1 MVKAGRVPEHVA
13 IIMDGNGR
21 WARQRGLPRLAGH
34 RAGVEAVKRT
44 VEAAGKAGIRYL
56 TLFAFSTENWKR
68 PAREVK
74 GLMKLLVHY
83 AANELETLRSN
94 NIRVRV
100 IGDIYS
106 LPEEVQEAVKKC
118 ERATKDNTG
127 LTVILALNYG
137 GKWDIVHA
145 CKKLCEKVAR
155 AEIRPEDVDEELLSK
170 ELATVGIPDPDLV
183 IRTSGE
189 KRISNF
195 LLWQCA
201 YSELWYTDVLWPDFG
216 SKEMAQALMEFGR
229 RHRRYG
235 GLEKTRGRTYS

>member
-1 MVKAGRVPEHVA
+1 
-13 IIMDGNGR
+13 MDGNGR

-34 RAGVEAVKRT
+34 RAGAEAVKRT

-56 TLFAFSTENWKR
+56 TLFAFSTENWRR

-74 GLMKLLVHY
+74 GLMKLLVDY

-94 NIRVRV
+94 NIRLRV
-100 IGDIYS
+100 IGDTRP
-106 LPEEVQEAVKKC
+106 LPEEVQQAVEKC
-118 ERATKDNTG
+118 EAATEGNTG

-137 GKWDIVHA
+137 GRWDIVRA
-145 CKKLCEKVAR
+145 CRKLCEKVAR
-155 AEIRPEDVDEELLSK
+155 VEIKPEDVDEELLSK
-170 ELATVGIPDPDLV
+170 ELATVGVPDPDLV

-216 SKEMAQALMEFGR
+216 RSEIEQALRDFGR

-235 GLEKTRGRTYS
+235 GLGKTRGRNNS